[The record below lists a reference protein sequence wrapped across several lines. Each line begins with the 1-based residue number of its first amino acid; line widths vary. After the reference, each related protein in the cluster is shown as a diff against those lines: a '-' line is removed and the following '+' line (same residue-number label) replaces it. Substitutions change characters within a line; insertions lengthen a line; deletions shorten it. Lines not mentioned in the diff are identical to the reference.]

1 MTDAIFDSSYLVS
14 NETQHSSERRIDING
29 TTLAF
34 SPEAQQQMHELDE
47 LIINLETA
55 AEIVGFGLANSDK
68 TDEVRITE
76 FVAPKPENIF
86 NLNTFMINQDEKK
99 LAQIL
104 ADATSLQLTLLE
116 NEVALIPNDSIVSE
130 EWMHFPIKQDTGEI
144 NWSFAYRNLP
154 DLFGFNPP
162 KTRAEL
168 EQLMMEISNTA
179 NIENDSDYLHISVKS
194 DWDLV
199 ISSMSV
205 WITGGFIARTIQR
218 AEDTNTEIT
227 FSMHHHPTLGRFKD
241 IADESSRLYVEEMYT
256 TLLQYSPDD
265 VAFMHQLQASFFEI
279 RAFGSPDHPFD
290 RGSGYTTSKFY
301 NVPDILDNDEK
312 TRKYVFGE

>member
-99 LAQIL
+99 LAQIFSNCFFVL
-104 ADATSLQLTLLE
+104 AYISALFWILFSSLS
-116 NEVALIPNDSIVSE
+116 VYIFIFGIDRIKSIFIIRS
-130 EWMHFPIKQDTGEI
+130 
-144 NWSFAYRNLP
+144 YCC
-154 DLFGFNPP
+154 
-162 KTRAEL
+162 
-168 EQLMMEISNTA
+168 
-179 NIENDSDYLHISVKS
+179 
-194 DWDLV
+194 
-199 ISSMSV
+199 
-205 WITGGFIARTIQR
+205 GGW
-218 AEDTNTEIT
+218 
-227 FSMHHHPTLGRFKD
+227 
-241 IADESSRLYVEEMYT
+241 
-256 TLLQYSPDD
+256 
-265 VAFMHQLQASFFEI
+265 
-279 RAFGSPDHPFD
+279 
-290 RGSGYTTSKFY
+290 
-301 NVPDILDNDEK
+301 
-312 TRKYVFGE
+312 